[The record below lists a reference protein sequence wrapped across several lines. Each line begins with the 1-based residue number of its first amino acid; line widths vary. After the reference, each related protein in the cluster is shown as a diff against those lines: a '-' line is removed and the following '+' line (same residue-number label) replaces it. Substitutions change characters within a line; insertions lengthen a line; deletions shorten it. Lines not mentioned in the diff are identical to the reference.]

1 MKCAHCWQF
10 FLVHAYHTVLVTG
23 KAATLSKSVQIMI
36 SNRKYEITVVQEILI
51 VRLELQ
57 RWLLEF
63 VFPFFKVYIW
73 DLGLRFG

>member
-1 MKCAHCWQF
+1 MKIYVVGNSSH
-10 FLVHAYHTVLVTG
+10 YEYMHTIQYLLVTG

-57 RWLLEF
+57 RWPLEF
-63 VFPFFKVYIW
+63 VISLF
-73 DLGLRFG
+73 